1 MINELEKDIDR
12 VLFSE
17 EDLKAMVKKVAA
29 EINEDYAGKKPVL
42 VVLLKGSVMFAADL
56 MRSLIIDGEID
67 FMKVSSYSGT
77 QSTGVVSIVNDLKTD
92 ISGRHV
98 IIIEDIVDTGL
109 TLYRLK
115 NLLEQ
120 RGPESLRICTLLD
133 KPSGRKAEVYA
144 DYIGGVV
151 GNEFI
156 VGNGLDYNEKYRN
169 LPYIGVMRNS

>member
-56 MRSLIIDGEID
+56 MRSLIIDCEID

-120 RGPESLRICTLLD
+120 CGPESLRICTLLD

-156 VGNGLDYNEKYRN
+156 VGYGLDYDEKFRN

>member
-17 EDLKAMVKKVAA
+17 DDIKDMVKKVAD
-29 EINEDYAGKKPVL
+29 EINRDYAGKRPVL
-42 VVLLKGSVMFAADL
+42 VALLKGSVIFFFFF
-56 MRSLIIDGEID
+56 MRALVIDCEID

-77 QSTGVVSIVNDLKTD
+77 QSTGVINIVSDIRTD
-92 ISGRHV
+92 IADRHV
-98 IIIEDIVDTGL
+98 IIVEDIVDKGL
-109 TLYRLK
+109 TLYKLRELLAGRNPASLK
-115 NLLEQ
+115 
-120 RGPESLRICTLLD
+120 ICTLLD

-144 DYIGGVV
+144 DYIGGTV

-156 VGNGLDYNEKYRN
+156 VGCGLDYNEKFRN

>member
-17 EDLKAMVKKVAA
+17 DDVKAMVRKVAD

-56 MRSLIIDGEID
+56 MRSLIIDCEID

-77 QSTGVVSIVNDLKTD
+77 QSTGVINIVSDLRTD
-92 ISGRHV
+92 IAGRNV
-98 IIIEDIVDTGL
+98 IIVEDIVDTGL
-109 TLYRLK
+109 TLFKLK
-115 NLLEQ
+115 GLL
-120 RGPESLRICTLLD
+120 ESLRPASLKICTLLD
-133 KPSGRKAEVYA
+133 KPSGRKAPIEA
-144 DYIGGVV
+144 DYIGGTV
-151 GNEFI
+151 GDEFI

-169 LPYIGVMRNS
+169 LPYIGVMKNS

>member
-17 EDLKAMVKKVAA
+17 DDIKAMVKKVAD

-56 MRSLIIDGEID
+56 MRSLIIDCEID

-77 QSTGVVSIVNDLKTD
+77 QSTGVINVVSDLNTD
-92 ISGRHV
+92 IAGRHV

-109 TLYRLK
+109 TLSKLRAILANRNPASLK
-115 NLLEQ
+115 
-120 RGPESLRICTLLD
+120 ICTLLD
-133 KPSGRKAEVYA
+133 KPSGRKADIYA
-144 DYIGGVV
+144 DYIGGEV

-156 VGNGLDYNEKYRN
+156 VGNGLDYDEKYRN